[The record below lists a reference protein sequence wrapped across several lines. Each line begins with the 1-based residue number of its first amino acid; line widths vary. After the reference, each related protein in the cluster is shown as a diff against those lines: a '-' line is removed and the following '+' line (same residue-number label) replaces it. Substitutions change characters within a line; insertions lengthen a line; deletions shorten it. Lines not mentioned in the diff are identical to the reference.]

1 MPSRRSPYRIA
12 DLPKVQELLDQG
24 KTHVAISMETGVSTR
39 SVSRWLR
46 DGLLRRPSP
55 VSAGVPPTDAAGHAP
70 EQEWT
75 ARALLD
81 LGMDKAVVPRIL
93 TLVEHKPV
101 ASNRRYRE
109 WLSTYLPLAAK
120 IPDEWAAAVALLPIL
135 GRDLCN
141 PALEELAELMRESV
155 PWEGA
160 QLRKRY
166 GRLVRPLLRNAR
178 VGLNDWLLFI
188 RDTEM
193 GTVLPVVEAGVVS
206 EVLKRCPQV
215 DRPARKRRP
224 VHKEDRAL
232 GLQLLR
238 KMPMGGL
245 AMAWSRLVNGEPPWL
260 EAYANWTQRKAWRQE
275 KDENTQ

>member
-1 MPSRRSPYRIA
+1 MSPAAVART
-12 DLPKVQELLDQG
+12 LP
-24 KTHVAISMETGVSTR
+24 
-39 SVSRWLR
+39 
-46 DGLLRRPSP
+46 
-55 VSAGVPPTDAAGHAP
+55 
-70 EQEWT
+70 
-75 ARALLD
+75 
-81 LGMDKAVVPRIL
+81 
-93 TLVEHKPV
+93 LVEHKPV

-109 WLSTYLPLAAK
+109 WMSRYIPLAAK
-120 IPDEWAAAVALLPIL
+120 MPDEWAATVAFFPIL
-135 GRDLCN
+135 CTDLCN

-178 VGLNDWLLFI
+178 VGLNDWLLLI

-245 AMAWSRLVNGEPPWL
+245 AMSLESSSKRRPSMARSICELDTTKGVASGEGREHPVRNHPQSGSKAKATMAPAIHHRLRGQRRHLLGSRSPGRTGKTRAVTLCQPRDSRFPRNRLWP
-260 EAYANWTQRKAWRQE
+260 
-275 KDENTQ
+275 